1 MIKLAISGARGRM
14 GQAIAKL
21 ADADPDLT
29 ITTLLEH
36 AQHPEV
42 GSTHYG
48 TEICADN
55 ARLAGCGALI
65 EFTLP
70 EGTMAN
76 LKAAV
81 THGVPMVIGT
91 TGFTTDQITQI
102 NDAAKQIPIVLASNM
117 SIGVNTLFKLIE
129 IAAAKIH
136 PDTIS
141 ISETHHIHKKD
152 KPSGTAKTMA
162 EIAESS
168 SGLSV
173 DDVESI
179 REGEVIGDHTIRLE
193 SGEDV
198 LTISHHAKD
207 RSMFARGALT
217 AAKFLQEKSPG
228 LYTMQDVL
236 GFTS

>member
-21 ADADPDLT
+21 ADADPELT
-29 ITTLLEH
+29 ITALLEH
-36 AQHPEV
+36 TDHPEV
-42 GSTHYG
+42 GTENYG
-48 TEICADN
+48 THLTADN
-55 ARLAGCGALI
+55 ASIKGCDALI

-70 EGTMAN
+70 DGTMTN
-76 LKAAV
+76 LKAAAQY
-81 THGVPMVIGT
+81 GVPMVIGT
-91 TGFTTDQITQI
+91 TGFSAQQLEAIKS
-102 NDAAKQIPIVLASNM
+102 AAKEIPIVLASNM
-117 SIGVNTLFKLIE
+117 SIGVNTLFKLIQ
-129 IAAAKIH
+129 IATGKIAPH
-136 PDTIS
+136 TIS

-162 EIAESS
+162 QIAEKA
-168 SGLSV
+168 SGLTI
-173 DDVESI
+173 DNVESI

-217 AAKFLQEKSPG
+217 AAKYLQGKAPG

>member
-1 MIKLAISGARGRM
+1 M

-21 ADADPDLT
+21 ADADPELN

-36 AQHPEV
+36 ADHPDV
-42 GSTHYG
+42 GSTYYG
-48 TEICADN
+48 TELTKDN
-55 ARLAGCGALI
+55 NAIAGCDALI

-70 EGTMAN
+70 DGTMAN
-76 LKAAV
+76 LRAAAA
-81 THGVPMVIGT
+81 HGVPMVIGT
-91 TGFTTDQITQI
+91 TGFTSAQL
-102 NDAAKQIPIVLASNM
+102 DAIKEASTKIPIVLATNM

-129 IAAAKIH
+129 IAASKIS
-136 PDTIS
+136 PESIS

-162 EIAESS
+162 ETAASA
-168 SGLSV
+168 SGLAV
-173 DDVESI
+173 KDIESI

-198 LTISHHAKD
+198 MTISHHAKD

-217 AAKFLQEKSPG
+217 AAKFLQDKPAG

-236 GFTS
+236 GFTSSAHTKG

>member
-21 ADADPDLT
+21 ADADPELT
-29 ITTLLEH
+29 ITALLEH
-36 AQHPEV
+36 TDHPEV
-42 GSTHYG
+42 GTECYG
-48 TEICADN
+48 TQLTADN
-55 ARLAGCGALI
+55 ASIKGCDALI

-70 EGTMAN
+70 DGTMAN
-76 LKAAV
+76 LKAAAQY
-81 THGVPMVIGT
+81 GVPMVIGT
-91 TGFTTDQITQI
+91 TGFTVQQVDAIKSAT
-102 NDAAKQIPIVLASNM
+102 NDIPIVLASNM
-117 SIGVNTLFKLIE
+117 SIGVNTLFKQIQ
-129 IAAAKIH
+129 IATGKIAPH
-136 PDTIS
+136 TIS

-162 EIAESS
+162 QIAEKA
-168 SGLSV
+168 SGLTI
-173 DDVESI
+173 DNVESI

-217 AAKFLQEKSPG
+217 AAKYLQGKAPG

>member
-1 MIKLAISGARGRM
+1 MIKLAVSGARGRM

-21 ADADPDLT
+21 ADQDPELT
-29 ITTLLEH
+29 LTTLLEH
-36 AQHPEV
+36 SEHPEI
-42 GSTHYG
+42 GSAFHGVTLSK
-48 TEICADN
+48 ENADI
-55 ARLAGCGALI
+55 AGCGALI

-70 EGTMAN
+70 DGTMKN
-76 LKAAV
+76 LEAAV
-81 THGVPMVIGT
+81 RHNVPIVIGT
-91 TGFTTDQITQI
+91 TGFTDAQHAQILE
-102 NDAAKQIPIVLASNM
+102 AAKKIPIVLASNM
-117 SIGVNTLFKLIE
+117 SIGVNTLFKLIS
-129 IAAAKIH
+129 IAADKIN
-136 PDTIS
+136 PTAIS

-162 EIAESS
+162 EVAEKS

-173 DDVESI
+173 GDVESI

-217 AAKFLQEKSPG
+217 AAKYLQGKAPG